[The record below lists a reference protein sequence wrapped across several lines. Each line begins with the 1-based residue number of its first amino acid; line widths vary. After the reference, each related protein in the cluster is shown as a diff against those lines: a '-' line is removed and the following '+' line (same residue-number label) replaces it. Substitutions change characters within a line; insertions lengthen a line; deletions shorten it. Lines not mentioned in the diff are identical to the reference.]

1 MHVGTAFKSRAWWAA
16 VSGVTQ
22 SRARLKRLSSTS
34 SSRPAAVACEHS
46 ESALMELLTF
56 PGRQVLQAVPMSLV
70 LLLPPPHLFP
80 QAPAKLLQSCLT
92 LGLLGSSVHGI
103 LQTRI
108 LE

>member
-22 SRARLKRLSSTS
+22 SWARLKRLSSTS
-34 SSRPAAVACEHS
+34 SSRPA
-46 ESALMELLTF
+46 ALMELLTF
-56 PGRQVLQAVPMSLV
+56 PGRQVLQAVPVSLV
-70 LLLPPPHLFP
+70 LLLPSPHLFP
-80 QAPAKLLQSCLT
+80 HVPAKLLQSCLT